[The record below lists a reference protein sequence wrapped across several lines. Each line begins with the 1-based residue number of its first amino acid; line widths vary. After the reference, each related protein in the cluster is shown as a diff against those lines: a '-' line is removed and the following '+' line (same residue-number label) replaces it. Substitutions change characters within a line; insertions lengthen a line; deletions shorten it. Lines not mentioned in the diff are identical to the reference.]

1 LFIIWIGRLYH
12 DELENDGPVNPRYK
26 FSIKLEKYFKLSKG
40 NKMNNVWLLIN
51 ETQIYVYIKGKD
63 MKIDPKSFLVNVWLR
78 NVNPVQLRSSIKFQK
93 EEYKE
98 IKQIKYKKWGF
109 DTCSKGMDMGLWK

>member
-1 LFIIWIGRLYH
+1 MYH